1 MAPPDTPATSS
12 KKTNQSS
19 LKTPKSSQAK
29 KNKKES
35 QPAST
40 STPRQ
45 PDEIE
50 EADTT
55 VPVKTFTPK
64 QKQKQKQVE
73 SSEDSDTDDAE
84 SVYLSSDEETSS
96 EEDSSD
102 YDSDS
107 DGSVEDLPPRQLARR
122 STDRGVKSTPSSPFT
137 ITQTRSETT
146 RWITT
151 QNNGGMTRGTRSY
164 SEQTTMHGH
173 NTNGPQRAPINRNSV
188 SFNMSI
194 NVDMSFNGLVTG
206 RNLGFSGVCR
216 MMPLP
221 KLVDLTTPGIIIVR
235 MESAQHTGWLIKFS
249 IQVEQLN
256 LTIK

>member
-1 MAPPDTPATSS
+1 MAPPDISAASSNKTKQSSS
-12 KKTNQSS
+12 KTSKPSQS
-19 LKTPKSSQAK
+19 KKKS
-29 KNKKES
+29 ET
-35 QPAST
+35 ASP

-55 VPVKTFTPK
+55 VPVKTSTPK
-64 QKQKQKQVE
+64 QKQKRVE
-73 SSEDSDTDDAE
+73 SSEDNDTDDAE
-84 SVYLSSDEETSS
+84 SVYLSSDEESSS

-102 YDSDS
+102 YDSD
-107 DGSVEDLPPRQLARR
+107 DSVQELPPRHLARR
-122 STDRGVKSTPSSPFT
+122 ATDRSVKNTPGSPFT

-164 SEQTTMHGH
+164 SEQTTMQGQ
-173 NTNGPQRAPINRNSV
+173 NMNGPQRRPMNRNSV

-206 RNLGFSGVCR
+206 RNLGFSGVCIPVNDVSINTLADKIQGSLSYGWNR
-216 MMPLP
+216 
-221 KLVDLTTPGIIIVR
+221 R
-235 MESAQHTGWLIKFS
+235 SAQGG
-249 IQVEQLN
+249 
-256 LTIK
+256 

>member
-1 MAPPDTPATSS
+1 MAPPDTSATSS
-12 KKTNQSS
+12 KKANQSCS
-19 LKTPKSSQAK
+19 KTPKSSQTK

-35 QPAST
+35 QPTST

-55 VPVKTFTPK
+55 VPVKSFTPK
-64 QKQKQKQVE
+64 QKQKRAE
-73 SSEDSDTDDAE
+73 PSEDNAADDADDAE

-122 STDRGVKSTPSSPFT
+122 STDRGVKTTPGSPFT

-173 NTNGPQRAPINRNSV
+173 NTNGPQRAPMNRNSV

-206 RNLGFSGVCR
+206 RNLGFSGVCCH
-216 MMPLP
+216 
-221 KLVDLTTPGIIIVR
+221 IVR
-235 MESAQHTGWLIKFS
+235 CLSPTL
-249 IQVEQLN
+249 
-256 LTIK
+256 

>member
-1 MAPPDTPATSS
+1 MVITSLPQLIMAPPDTSAASS
-12 KKTNQSS
+12 NKTKQSS
-19 LKTPKSSQAK
+19 SKTPKPSQSK
-29 KNKKES
+29 KKSET
-35 QPAST
+35 ASP

-64 QKQKQKQVE
+64 QKQKRVE
-73 SSEDSDTDDAE
+73 SSEDNDTDDAE
-84 SVYLSSDEETSS
+84 SVYLSSDEEETSS

-102 YDSDS
+102 YDSD
-107 DGSVEDLPPRQLARR
+107 DSVQELPPRHLARR
-122 STDRGVKSTPSSPFT
+122 ATDRSVKNTPGSPFT

-164 SEQTTMHGH
+164 SEQTTMQGQ
-173 NTNGPQRAPINRNSV
+173 NMNGPQRRPINRNSV

-206 RNLGFSGVCR
+206 RNLGFSGVCI
-216 MMPLP
+216 PIND
-221 KLVDLTTPGIIIVR
+221 VCN
-235 MESAQHTGWLIKFS
+235 HFS
-249 IQVEQLN
+249 
-256 LTIK
+256 

>member
-1 MAPPDTPATSS
+1 MAPPDTSATSS

-19 LKTPKSSQAK
+19 SKTPKSSQAK

-40 STPRQ
+40 SAPRQ

-55 VPVKTFTPK
+55 VPVKTSTPK
-64 QKQKQKQVE
+64 QKQRQKQKQAE
-73 SSEDSDTDDAE
+73 SSEDNDTDDAE

-102 YDSDS
+102 CDSDS

-122 STDRGVKSTPSSPFT
+122 STDRGVKSTPGSPFT

-206 RNLGFSGVCR
+206 RNLGFSGGSLSYAWNR
-216 MMPLP
+216 RS
-221 KLVDLTTPGIIIVR
+221 TQG
-235 MESAQHTGWLIKFS
+235 G
-249 IQVEQLN
+249 
-256 LTIK
+256 

>member
-1 MAPPDTPATSS
+1 MAPPDTSAASSNKTKQSSS
-12 KKTNQSS
+12 KIPKPSQS
-19 LKTPKSSQAK
+19 K

-35 QPAST
+35 EPGST

-64 QKQKQKQVE
+64 QKQKPIE
-73 SSEDSDTDDAE
+73 PSEDNDTDDAE

-107 DGSVEDLPPRQLARR
+107 DGSVEELPRQLARR
-122 STDRGVKSTPSSPFT
+122 STDRGVKSTPGSPFT

-173 NTNGPQRAPINRNSV
+173 NANGPQRRPINRNSI
-188 SFNMSI
+188 SFNMSV

-206 RNLGFSGVCR
+206 RNLGFSGGSLSYAWNR
-216 MMPLP
+216 
-221 KLVDLTTPGIIIVR
+221 R
-235 MESAQHTGWLIKFS
+235 SAQRG
-249 IQVEQLN
+249 
-256 LTIK
+256 

>member
-1 MAPPDTPATSS
+1 MAPPDTSATSS
-12 KKTNQSS
+12 KKANQSS
-19 LKTPKSSQAK
+19 SKTPKSSQTK

-35 QPAST
+35 QPTST

-64 QKQKQKQVE
+64 QKQKRVE
-73 SSEDSDTDDAE
+73 SSENNDADDAE

-122 STDRGVKSTPSSPFT
+122 STDRDVKTTPGSPFT
-137 ITQTRSETT
+137 ITQTRNETT

-206 RNLGFSGVCR
+206 RNLGFSGVCCH
-216 MMPLP
+216 
-221 KLVDLTTPGIIIVR
+221 IVR
-235 MESAQHTGWLIKFS
+235 CLSPTL
-249 IQVEQLN
+249 
-256 LTIK
+256 